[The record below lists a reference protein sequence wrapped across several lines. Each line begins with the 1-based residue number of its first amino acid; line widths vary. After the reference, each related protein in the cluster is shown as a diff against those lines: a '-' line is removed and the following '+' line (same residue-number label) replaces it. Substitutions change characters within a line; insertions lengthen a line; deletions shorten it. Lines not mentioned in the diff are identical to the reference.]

1 MTEKT
6 FDNFMSSLPVIG
18 GTLSSIFG
26 NLGNRRIQQ
35 MNNEF
40 AERMMEK
47 QMAYNDKV
55 TDPSYIRKRL
65 QAAGYNP
72 NLAVGSGS
80 LGQVQGVSQPQPSQR
95 TIDASGFV
103 QGLGMAIDNYRQMK
117 AINADNAVK
126 DAQAHNLRIEGKYI
140 ASKALA
146 DLAKVRADT
155 KSVNV
160 RTAIDE
166 IIRSFTPD
174 MQGAEL
180 NYKVQQTNQLKSTIK
195 LQQLEY
201 FAQSERLKFLP
212 QQIKLELANASADLA
227 LRLAQGELTRKQVK
241 HEIKRIALTSAQAS
255 SASSQAKVDS
265 ATIGNRIEILEQ
277 EMWRAIYNS
286 GSDNII
292 QGVQTYASKFGD
304 WWRSLYPFK

>member
-1 MTEKT
+1 MDNSM
-6 FDNFMSSLPVIG
+6 DNFMSALPVIG

-26 NLGNRRIQQ
+26 NIGNRRIQQ
-35 MNNEF
+35 LNNEF

-55 TDPSYIRKRL
+55 TDPSYIRGRL

-72 NLAVGSGS
+72 YLAVGSGA

-95 TIDASGFV
+95 SIDTSGFV

-117 AINADNAVK
+117 AVNADNAVK

-146 DLAKVRADT
+146 DLAKVRAET
-155 KSVNV
+155 KSVKV

-166 IIRSFTPD
+166 IIKSFTPD

-212 QQIKLELANASADLA
+212 QQIKLEIANASADLA
-227 LRLAQGELTRKQVK
+227 LRLAQGELTRKQAE
-241 HEIKRIALTSAQAS
+241 HEVKRIALTSAQAS
-255 SASSQAKVDS
+255 SAASQAKVDS
-265 ATIGNRIEILEQ
+265 STIGNRIEILEQ
-277 EMWRAIYNS
+277 EMWHAIENS
-286 GSDNII
+286 GADNVW
-292 QGVQTYASKFGD
+292 QFGQNAARKV
-304 WWRSLYPFK
+304 RSWFK